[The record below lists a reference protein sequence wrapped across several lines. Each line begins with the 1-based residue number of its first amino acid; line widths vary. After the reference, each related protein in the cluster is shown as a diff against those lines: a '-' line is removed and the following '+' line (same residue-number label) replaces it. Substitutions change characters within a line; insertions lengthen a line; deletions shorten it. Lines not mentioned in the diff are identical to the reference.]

1 MKSTLLTFFAATLLA
16 TVPAVVSPALAQPAG
31 GEYRGS
37 LEDRGRPVV
46 VILSLEAAKAPGDA
60 GGRIRFQEPWVCGF
74 ELEYS
79 GIRDKAAIYS
89 FRGSGAGACRP
100 YTQGYA
106 RVQSEGA
113 DLQLELVG
121 ADRGASQKIKLQP
134 AQKRD

>member
-1 MKSTLLTFFAATLLA
+1 MTSTLLTFFAATLLA
-16 TVPAVVSPALAQPAG
+16 AAPVLAQPAG

-79 GIRDKAAIYS
+79 GIRDKAAVYS
-89 FRGSGAGACRP
+89 FKGSGAGACRP

-106 RVQSEGA
+106 RVQNDGA

-121 ADRGASQKIKLQP
+121 ADRGASQKIRLQP

>member
-1 MKSTLLTFFAATLLA
+1 MTSTLLTFFAATLLA
-16 TVPAVVSPALAQPAG
+16 AAPVLAQPAG

-106 RVQSEGA
+106 RVQNDGA

-121 ADRGASQKIKLQP
+121 ADRGASQKIRLQP

>member
-1 MKSTLLTFFAATLLA
+1 MTSTLLTFFAATLLA
-16 TVPAVVSPALAQPAG
+16 AAPVLAQPAG

-79 GIRDKAAIYS
+79 GIRDKAAVYS
-89 FRGSGAGACRP
+89 FKGSGAGACRP

-106 RVQSEGA
+106 RLQNDGA

-121 ADRGASQKIKLQP
+121 ADRGASQKIRLQP

>member
-1 MKSTLLTFFAATLLA
+1 MTSTLLTFFAATLLA
-16 TVPAVVSPALAQPAG
+16 ATPVLAQPAQIQPAG

-89 FRGSGAGACRP
+89 FKGSGAGACRP

-106 RVQSEGA
+106 RVQSDGA

-121 ADRGASQKIKLQP
+121 ADRGASQKIRLQP

>member
-1 MKSTLLTFFAATLLA
+1 MTSTLLTFFAATLLA
-16 TVPAVVSPALAQPAG
+16 AAPALAQPAG

-89 FRGSGAGACRP
+89 FKGSGAGACRP

-106 RVQSEGA
+106 RVQNDGA

>member
-1 MKSTLLTFFAATLLA
+1 MTSTAFTFFAAALLA
-16 TVPAVVSPALAQPAG
+16 AAPALVQPALAQPYN

-46 VILSLEAAKAPGDA
+46 VILSLETAKAPGDA

-79 GIRDKAAIYS
+79 GIREKAAVYS
-89 FRGSGAGACRP
+89 FKGSGAGACRP

-106 RVQSEGA
+106 RVQSDGA
-113 DLQLELVG
+113 NLQLELVG
-121 ADRGASQKIKLQP
+121 ADRGASQKIQLQP

>member
-1 MKSTLLTFFAATLLA
+1 MTSTLLTFFAATLLA
-16 TVPAVVSPALAQPAG
+16 AAPVLAQPAQIQPVG

-37 LEDRGRPVV
+37 MEDRGRPVV

-89 FRGSGAGACRP
+89 FKGSGAGACRP

-106 RVQSEGA
+106 RVQNDGA

-121 ADRGASQKIKLQP
+121 ADRGGSQKIRLQP